1 MSASTETNHKAILE
15 GTKGQAVLLQKIDI
29 QASVDGLLFTV
40 KARQFYKNTTKKN
53 IETIYTFPLAW
64 GCTLLGLTAT
74 MAGKTWQGTVLPK
87 SEAEENYE
95 KAIKEGDTV
104 RRTARIMDVPVGDAV
119 IGGTLNQTGGFLMV
133 ADKVGQDTMLA
144 RIIGMVAEAQGGA
157 AGPVKGLFGA
167 HMVTVRWESF
177 SFLPGF
183 AMGTAAGALAGQ
195 YLGAGSVAL
204 ARRAI
209 WACLWVGMAMMGVLG
224 IVFMVA
230 GEPLAR
236 LMSRDPV
243 IVAEVPRTLFICGIV
258 QVFFA
263 MGLVIRQGLKGCGD
277 AKGTLVITLVSTVL
291 VRVPLAYVCGI
302 VLGWGLAGIW
312 IGLCV
317 ELGVRGLLFLGRF
330 VRGGWERA
338 RV

>member
-1 MSASTETNHKAILE
+1 
-15 GTKGQAVLLQKIDI
+15 
-29 QASVDGLLFTV
+29 
-40 KARQFYKNTTKKN
+40 
-53 IETIYTFPLAW
+53 
-64 GCTLLGLTAT
+64 
-74 MAGKTWQGTVLPK
+74 
-87 SEAEENYE
+87 
-95 KAIKEGDTV
+95 
-104 RRTARIMDVPVGDAV
+104 
-119 IGGTLNQTGGFLMV
+119 
-133 ADKVGQDTMLA
+133 
-144 RIIGMVAEAQGGA
+144 
-157 AGPVKGLFGA
+157 
-167 HMVTVRWESF
+167 
-177 SFLPGF
+177 
-183 AMGTAAGALAGQ
+183 
-195 YLGAGSVAL
+195 VAL

-209 WACLWVGMAMMGVLG
+209 WACLWVAMAMMGVLG
-224 IVFMVA
+224 IVFMAA

-243 IVAEVPRTLFICGIV
+243 ILAEVPKTLFICGIV

-291 VRVPLAYVCGI
+291 VRVPLAYLCGV

-330 VRGGWERA
+330 VRGGWEKA